1 MSVKTEKLE
10 SVKFS
15 AKGILTIVDE
25 FGFHIEDEKSGDIE
39 ILTLEDIKTLIGKSV
54 AISFSN
60 KETLEEE

>member
-15 AKGILTIVDE
+15 AKGVLKLVNE
-25 FGFHIEDEKSGDIE
+25 LGYHIEDEKSGDIE
-39 ILTLEDIKTLIGKSV
+39 ILSVDDINTLIGKSV

-60 KETLEEE
+60 KETLDEE